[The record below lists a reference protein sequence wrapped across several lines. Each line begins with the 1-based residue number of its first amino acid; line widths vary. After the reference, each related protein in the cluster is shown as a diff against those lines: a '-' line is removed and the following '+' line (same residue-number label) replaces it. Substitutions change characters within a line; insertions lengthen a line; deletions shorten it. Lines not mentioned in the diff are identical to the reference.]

1 MKNTPFIEALKEA
14 LRYSVFLAFSS
25 FVSILLQRLTSF
37 ESKDTYIVALTIVL
51 RVLDK
56 YLHEARKDK
65 KFGFQSKPSG
75 LLPF

>member
-1 MKNTPFIEALKEA
+1 MKDTPLIEALKEA

-25 FVSILLQRLTSF
+25 FVSILLERLTNF

-51 RVLDK
+51 RILDK
-56 YLHEARKDK
+56 YLHEARKNRI
-65 KFGFQSKPSG
+65 GVSEPAG